1 MRLTVDY
8 QWGGGFIFL
17 ESLFP
22 TPKSIW
28 KYLFSPISPH
38 HHHLPKKEVAL
49 MFIHVLIFSLQGWTP
64 F

>member
-22 TPKSIW
+22 TPER
-28 KYLFSPISPH
+28 
-38 HHHLPKKEVAL
+38 KEQ
-49 MFIHVLIFSLQGWTP
+49 VLRTITTVYPETIKPGEVVNKTSFN
-64 F
+64 